1 MSHTFRH
8 PGSYVEQSKNMGNMG
23 VEPQVPQAQDNR
35 RRTQPLLQACCVL
48 QGSRFIEF
56 VWEIHFRYQNAKIK
70 L

>member
-1 MSHTFRH
+1 
-8 PGSYVEQSKNMGNMG
+8 MG